1 MEHRELQVYEKCLV
15 TSHIWRER
23 HMEGEVEVDE
33 AYVVTVSV
41 QTVLQTQ
48 ISPWGFGNQCS
59 LVVILDALV
68 YLSDH
73 KLVRFASRI

>member
-1 MEHRELQVYEKCLV
+1 MAHRELQVYEKCLV

-23 HMEGEVEVDE
+23 HMEGEVEADE
-33 AYVVTVSV
+33 AYVVTV

-48 ISPWGFGNQCS
+48 VSPWGFWNQCS
-59 LVVILDALV
+59 PVVIPDALV

-73 KLVRFASRI
+73 KLV